1 MNLQSLQQS
10 VRIAVSSILKTSQ
23 DLEQIIT
30 PLDIRIHT
38 FATGNGHDVDVERKS
53 KGKTDSKEEKK
64 RSDRR
69 KSPVSENHII
79 EKEQTSSSRNRN
91 AVTSQS
97 GTSSGSGSKAIGS
110 KVLRVEKSSGRHE
123 PKSPPHAP
131 NASTSRSR
139 NEFRLHD
146 SPVDWIEDMTHYNEF
161 DGRFSPQ
168 QQQHQENHNRDKSH
182 VSRGRSPH
190 EPAPFDADG
199 DRRPVR
205 SSRRREGSPID
216 GDLNSSGDRK
226 RARADR
232 SPDPQSRRVV
242 RSLSPTGRRVGDYSQ
257 QQQQQQQMS
266 RRSRSRSAE
275 PRIRRELPINI
286 YKFTA
291 IRITNIY
298 PQVSH
303 QLLESRAARYGRVY
317 QVEKKDREAIIT
329 FNDTEAPRRAIADM

>member
-38 FATGNGHDVDVERKS
+38 FAAGNGHDVDVERKS
-53 KGKTDSKEEKK
+53 KGKSDSKEEKK

-69 KSPVSENHII
+69 KSPVSENNINN
-79 EKEQTSSSRNRN
+79 EKEHSSRNRN

-110 KVLRVEKSSGRHE
+110 KVLRVEKSGGRHE
-123 PKSPPHAP
+123 PKSPPHTP

-146 SPVDWIEDMTHYNEF
+146 SPVDWIDDMAYHNEF
-161 DGRFSPQ
+161 DDRFSPQ
-168 QQQHQENHNRDKSH
+168 QHQHQENHIRDRTH
-182 VSRGRSPH
+182 VPHARSPP
-190 EPAPFDADG
+190 EPAPFDAVD
-199 DRRPVR
+199 DRRPIR
-205 SSRRREGSPID
+205 SSRRREGSPMES
-216 GDLNSSGDRK
+216 DLNSSGAGDRK

-232 SPDPQSRRVV
+232 SPEPHSRRVV
-242 RSLSPTGRRVGDYSQ
+242 RSHSPAGRRVSDYTQ
-257 QQQQQQQMS
+257 QQQ
-266 RRSRSRSAE
+266 RSRSRSPAE
-275 PRIRRELPINI
+275 ARIRRELPINI

-298 PQVSH
+298 PQVSN
-303 QLLESRAARYGRVY
+303 QLLEARAARYGRVY